1 MMTACDVS
9 AITKPWPI
17 QQTVSDIML
26 NKKIISKR
34 LTRNVQLFYIICSF
48 QYSMSI
54 INAVGGDF
62 SPGLQHNSI
71 IFLRITFQVAKLVAS
86 EFFEQ
91 GDIERDKLKSEPMVR
106 FLI

>member
-1 MMTACDVS
+1 
-9 AITKPWPI
+9 
-17 QQTVSDIML
+17 
-26 NKKIISKR
+26 
-34 LTRNVQLFYIICSF
+34 
-48 QYSMSI
+48 MSI
-54 INAVGGDF
+54 INTVGVNF

-71 IFLRITFQVAKLVAS
+71 MKPKNTATLSDTLVKKKPFSQVFLRITFQVAKLVAS